1 MNNYFRTN
9 KELIFI
15 ADGSNGAL
23 SMLTRIR
30 DCTLH
35 SLTLAGNDF
44 AKVIGYYEEVVLL
57 DVITCTYSTEV
68 KHSTDN
74 DQVPVEMTLYYRTKD
89 YRGRDLALK
98 VRYFFSTCGS
108 KYIAACDNVLY
119 RVEE

>member
-15 ADGSNGAL
+15 ADGSNGTL
-23 SMLTRIR
+23 SMLAHIR

-44 AKVIGYYEEVVLL
+44 AKVIGYYEEVMLF
-57 DVITCTYSTEV
+57 DEV
-68 KHSTDN
+68 KYSTDN
-74 DQVPVEMTLYYRTKD
+74 NQVPVEMTLYYRTKD
-89 YRGRDLALK
+89 YRGRDLVLM

>member
-15 ADGSNGAL
+15 ADGSNGTL
-23 SMLTRIR
+23 SMLARIR

-44 AKVIGYYEEVVLL
+44 AKVIGYYEEVMLF
-57 DVITCTYSTEV
+57 DGISTEV
-68 KHSTDN
+68 KYSTDN
-74 DQVPVEMTLYYRTKD
+74 NQVPVEMTLYYRTKD
-89 YRGRDLALK
+89 YRGRDLVLM
-98 VRYFFSTCGS
+98 VRYFFSTCGG